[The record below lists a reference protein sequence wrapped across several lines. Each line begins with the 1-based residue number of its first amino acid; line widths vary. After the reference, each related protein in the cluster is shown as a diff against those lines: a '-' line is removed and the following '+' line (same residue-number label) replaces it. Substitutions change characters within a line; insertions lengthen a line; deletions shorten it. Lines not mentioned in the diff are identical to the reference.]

1 MMTFVILKICYII
14 GKTNICFDWI
24 GKRDYL
30 IEKGVELLVY
40 VQFDQGNIKRIQEF
54 GLLILII
61 KQTIGFVVSNLK
73 GTTCQFL
80 TNFCHV

>member
-14 GKTNICFDWI
+14 GKTNICFDRI

-40 VQFDQGNIKRIQEF
+40 VQFDHLYFKDISKDS
-54 GLLILII
+54 
-61 KQTIGFVVSNLK
+61 KNLAYWYW
-73 GTTCQFL
+73 
-80 TNFCHV
+80 

>member
-14 GKTNICFDWI
+14 GKTNICFDRI

-40 VQFDQGNIKRIQEF
+40 VQFDHLYFKDISKDS
-54 GLLILII
+54 
-61 KQTIGFVVSNLK
+61 KNLAY
-73 GTTCQFL
+73 
-80 TNFCHV
+80 